1 MNATQWATL
10 WVFLG
15 LLVILGV
22 MVYLKVPRMLTKA
35 LDDRAAKIRSELD
48 EARRLREEAA
58 ALLKE
63 YQKKRGEAEGEA
75 QAIIE
80 QAKREAAALASES
93 RARIE
98 DYVVRRTKAVEARIA
113 QAESQAIADV
123 RSRAID
129 VATAAAG
136 RILSEEA
143 KGKTGEELIERSIET
158 VRKSLN

>member
-1 MNATQWATL
+1 MDATQWATF

-15 LLVILGV
+15 LLVFVGIMLY
-22 MVYLKVPRMLTKA
+22 MKVPAMALKA
-35 LDDRAAKIRSELD
+35 LDARADKIRADLAEAKRLRD
-48 EARRLREEAA
+48 EAE

-63 YQKKRGEAEGEA
+63 YQQRRAEAEKEA
-75 QAIIE
+75 EAIIT
-80 QAKREAAALASES
+80 QAKREAEALGVEA

-98 DYVVRRTKAVEARIA
+98 DYVARRTKAVEARIA
-113 QAESQAIADV
+113 QAETQAVAEV

-136 RILSEEA
+136 RILADQASGA
-143 KGKTGEELIERSIET
+143 KGSELVERSIET

>member
-22 MVYLKVPRMLTKA
+22 MIYLKVPGMLVKA

-48 EARRLREEAA
+48 EARRLREEAE

-63 YQKKRGEAEGEA
+63 YQKKRSNAESEAE
-75 QAIIE
+75 AIIA
-80 QAKREAAALASES
+80 QAKREAEALSSES

-113 QAESQAIADV
+113 QAEQQAVAEV

-136 RILSEEA
+136 RILAEEA
-143 KGKTGEELIERSIET
+143 KGKTGEELVERSIEA
-158 VRKSLN
+158 VRKNLN

>member
-15 LLVILGV
+15 LLVVVGIMIYV
-22 MVYLKVPRMLTKA
+22 KVPGMITKA
-35 LDDRAAKIRSELD
+35 LDQRADKIRSDLE
-48 EARRLREEAA
+48 EAERLRAEAE

-63 YQKKRGEAEGEA
+63 YRKKHA
-75 QAIIE
+75 QAE
-80 QAKREAAALASES
+80 SEAAAIITQAKHEAEALAAEA

-98 DYVVRRTKAVEARIA
+98 DYVVRRQKAVEARIA
-113 QAESQAIADV
+113 QAEQQAVAEV

-129 VATAAAG
+129 VAAAAAG
-136 RILSEEA
+136 RILADEA
-143 KGKTGEELIERSIET
+143 KGKKGDELVERSIDQ